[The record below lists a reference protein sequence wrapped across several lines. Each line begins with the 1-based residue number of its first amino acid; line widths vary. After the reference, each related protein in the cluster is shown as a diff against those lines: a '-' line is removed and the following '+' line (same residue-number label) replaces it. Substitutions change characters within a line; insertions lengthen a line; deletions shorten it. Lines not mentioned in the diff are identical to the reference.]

1 MLAHPPV
8 PTQIF
13 ETEILC
19 RLCLLG
25 QCQLPGRQ
33 IHGVAQAGSARAK
46 KNRVLA
52 LGVCLC
58 KKKVT
63 FEPGGRNAEYRLH
76 FFDPIFRA
84 SDFFEFKNEILCND
98 HFDTNFDPPKIV
110 SETFSQIPT
119 PQILCR
125 KHSGTTRH
133 KFWGV
138 KFCVIE
144 NVYTTVHFF
153 NAKQA
158 ERLKNVTICLHIS
171 CTA

>member
-1 MLAHPPV
+1 MV
-8 PTQIF
+8 
-13 ETEILC
+13 
-19 RLCLLG
+19 LLRPALLV
-25 QCQLPGRQ
+25 Q
-33 IHGVAQAGSARAK
+33 K
-46 KNRVLA
+46 KNPVLA
-52 LGVCLC
+52 LGVWVC

-63 FEPGGRNAEYRLH
+63 FELGGRNAEYRLH

-84 SDFFEFKNEILCND
+84 SDFFELKNEILCND
-98 HFDTNFDPPKIV
+98 HFDTNFDPPKFV

-125 KHSGTTRH
+125 KHRGTTRH
-133 KFWGV
+133 KFLGV

-144 NVYTTVHFF
+144 NVYTNFHFF

-158 ERLKNVTICLHIS
+158 ERLKKVNICVHVS